1 MKKGLLLVG
10 SLALA
15 TLVGVS
21 TSSASNIVFV
31 SYHPDDSSPSL
42 DAKSAGF
49 TQAPDVGY
57 TQFLKANGHTV
68 TRVVTSGTP
77 DVALLNSADLVII
90 SRSVASADYELD
102 AETAAWNS
110 ITAPTM
116 ILGGYV
122 LRNNR
127 LGFTT
132 GGTIPDTVGPVT
144 LTVTDPSHPIFQGI
158 SLDSGNA
165 MVNPYAEIVAATVGG
180 VGTLQRGISV
190 NMNPLAGGG
199 TILATV
205 GTVGDPTYGGMIIG
219 EWLAGSLMGTTP
231 QDVLGGRRLVFLTG
245 SRESAGASGQ
255 IAGIYDL
262 TPDGAAMFLNAVD
275 YMTGGP
281 TSVPDGGSTLA
292 LLSAVLAG
300 LAVYRKR
307 VA

>member
-1 MKKGLLLVG
+1 MTKGLLLVG

-42 DAKSAGF
+42 GAGSAGF

-57 TQFLKANGHTV
+57 TQLLKANGHTV

-102 AETAAWNS
+102 PETAAWNG

-122 LRNNR
+122 LRSTR

-132 GGTIPDTVGPVT
+132 GGTIPDTVGPVN

-158 SLDSGNA
+158 ALDSGNA
-165 MVNPYAEIVAATVGG
+165 MVNPYAEIVTAMNIA
-180 VGTLQRGISV
+180 QRGISV
-190 NMNPLAGGG
+190 NMDPLAGGG

-219 EWLAGSLMGTTP
+219 EWQAGALMGTTP
-231 QDVLGGRRLVFLTG
+231 QDILGGRRLVFLTG

-275 YMTGGP
+275 YMTEGP

-300 LAVYRKR
+300 LAGYRKR